1 MFCADRP
8 DLRHGSGLAGR
19 SHQRLRNALI
29 VGEVAFA
36 LILLTGAGLFLRGL
50 QRFANLDSG
59 WRVDGLVTAQVS
71 LPRAKYTNDA
81 QRRDFHQRLEER
93 LAAMPGVQHVALS
106 NSQPVWGF
114 NSSGGFVV
122 EGQPEPAPGQ
132 YPEIFRE
139 PVSTGYF
146 ETLGIRLIS
155 GRTFTSADTADRPA
169 VVIINE
175 TTARRFWPNES
186 PIGKRIGSPNP
197 NSRNWQEVVG
207 VVNDVAFPASLGE
220 PYTRLQSF
228 RPLAQSPT
236 DSVNVALRTSAAPES
251 IANALRSAVAE
262 LDPALP
268 AHQIRT
274 ARSLVER
281 SLGSVSLLGSLLG
294 AFAAI
299 GLALAAVGI
308 YGVISYSVVQ
318 RTGEIGIRMALGA
331 RTLDV
336 LRLVLGKG
344 ARLILLGALLGLGGA
359 SEVARFLATAIPTLP
374 TRDPAAMVALAAC
387 YLPARRA
394 TKVDP
399 MEALRHE

>member
-1 MFCADRP
+1 
-8 DLRHGSGLAGR
+8 
-19 SHQRLRNALI
+19 
-29 VGEVAFA
+29 
-36 LILLTGAGLFLRGL
+36 
-50 QRFANLDSG
+50 
-59 WRVDGLVTAQVS
+59 
-71 LPRAKYTNDA
+71 
-81 QRRDFHQRLEER
+81 
-93 LAAMPGVQHVALS
+93 
-106 NSQPVWGF
+106 
-114 NSSGGFVV
+114 
-122 EGQPEPAPGQ
+122 
-132 YPEIFRE
+132 
-139 PVSTGYF
+139 
-146 ETLGIRLIS
+146 
-155 GRTFTSADTADRPA
+155 
-169 VVIINE
+169 
-175 TTARRFWPNES
+175 
-186 PIGKRIGSPNP
+186 
-197 NSRNWQEVVG
+197 
-207 VVNDVAFPASLGE
+207 
-220 PYTRLQSF
+220 
-228 RPLAQSPT
+228 
-236 DSVNVALRTSAAPES
+236 VNVALRTSAPPES

-294 AFAAI
+294 AFAAL

-344 ARLILLGALLGLGGA
+344 ARLILLGALLGFGGA
-359 SEVARFLATAIPTLP
+359 YAVSRSLASAIPMLP
-374 TRDPAAMVALAAC
+374 TRDPAAMGAIAIALIAVALAAC

>member
-1 MFCADRP
+1 
-8 DLRHGSGLAGR
+8 
-19 SHQRLRNALI
+19 
-29 VGEVAFA
+29 
-36 LILLTGAGLFLRGL
+36 
-50 QRFANLDSG
+50 
-59 WRVDGLVTAQVS
+59 
-71 LPRAKYTNDA
+71 
-81 QRRDFHQRLEER
+81 
-93 LAAMPGVQHVALS
+93 MPGVQHVALS
-106 NSQPVWGF
+106 NSQAVWGF

-122 EGQPEPAPGQ
+122 EGRPEPAPGQ

-197 NSRNWQEVVG
+197 NNRNWQEVVG

-236 DSVNVALRTSAAPES
+236 DSVNVALRTSAPPES
-251 IANALRSAVAE
+251 IANALRGAVAE

-268 AHQIRT
+268 ANQIRT

-294 AFAAI
+294 AFAAL
-299 GLALAAVGI
+299 GLALAALGI

-318 RTGEIGIRMALGA
+318 RRGEIGIRMALGA

-344 ARLILLGALLGLGGA
+344 ARLILLGALLGFGGA
-359 SEVARFLATAIPTLP
+359 YAVSRFLASAIPTLP
-374 TRDPAAMVALAAC
+374 TRDPAAMGAIALALIAVALAAC

-399 MEALRHE
+399 MDALRHE